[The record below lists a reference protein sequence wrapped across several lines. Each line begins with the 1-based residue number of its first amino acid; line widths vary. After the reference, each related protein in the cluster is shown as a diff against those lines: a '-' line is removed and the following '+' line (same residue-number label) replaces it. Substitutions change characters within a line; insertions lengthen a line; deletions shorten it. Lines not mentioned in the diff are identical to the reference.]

1 MEFTYKKLDNASL
14 YEVAASPEFLNLQS
28 PQNYVPIYTRF
39 FSLND
44 RNCDKVTLNN
54 HYSMNAITTMHDTNS
69 CSAIVVDPSGASR
82 DAEVFFKYSPL
93 LDPTKY
99 LIGRYDVSD
108 NYLLGLPSFGKKT
121 CHSKS
126 ADPNNSAY
134 VDSFFTYLSS
144 QLLHTHQFPHALDF
158 YGSFL
163 ATKKDFQCNIA
174 DDVEYLNSSS
184 FFHENRGILFDID
197 NTYANDMFN
206 FDTRRNK
213 NKLAIACDEGN
224 DNDCTD
230 ILQLSDIADLD
241 QLGTMFTNGPSA
253 EPSPAL
259 DTDLVFSYDIVNSGS
274 RKSNSSSDCSSRSSV
289 TDGDG
294 EGDEECDHDGSRDD
308 EGSANGSQSDSYSTA
323 SEDVLLATIKEF
335 PVQVI
340 AMERCS
346 RTLDSMIVERDGEIT
361 DKEWGSMMAQIVFT
375 LVAYGKSFGFTH
387 NDLHTNN
394 IMYIPTDKTFLN
406 YKFNNKHYKVPT
418 FGKLYKII
426 DFGRAIYKF
435 RGNVVCSD
443 SYHPKGDA
451 AAQYNFEP
459 YFNPDKPRLEPNF
472 SFDLCRLACSL
483 YDFIIDD
490 VEDAPK
496 SPGTAAR
503 RMIVGWCVDDK
514 GRNVL
519 YKQNGEERYPDF
531 KLYKMISR
539 TVHAHTPEAVV
550 ESGYF
555 ERFVV
560 PKKKLNR
567 SAKVINIDSLPSYQ

>member
-14 YEVAASPEFLNLQS
+14 YEVAASPEFLNLQR

-44 RNCDKVTLNN
+44 RNCDRVTLNN
-54 HYSMNAITTMHDTNS
+54 HYSMNSITKMHNTNS
-69 CSAIVVDPSGASR
+69 CSATVVDPSGASR
-82 DAEVFFKYSPL
+82 EAEVFFKYSPL

-99 LIGRYDVSD
+99 LMGRYDVSD
-108 NYLLGLPSFGKKT
+108 NNLLGLPSFGEKS
-121 CHSKS
+121 CHAKS
-126 ADPNNSAY
+126 QDPNNSAY

-144 QLLHTHQFPHALDF
+144 QLLHTHQFPHSLDF

-163 ATKKDFQCNIA
+163 ATKRDFQCNIA
-174 DDVEYLNSSS
+174 DDVEYLNGSP
-184 FFHENRGILFDID
+184 FFHENRGILFDVD

-213 NKLAIACDEGN
+213 NKLAIANDE
-224 DNDCTD
+224 DAVD

-241 QLGTMFTNGPSA
+241 QLGTMFTNGSA
-253 EPSPAL
+253 VDASPAL
-259 DTDLVFSYDIVNSGS
+259 DAGLVFSFDITNEAT
-274 RKSNSSSDCSSRSSV
+274 RKSDSSSDCSSRSSV

-294 EGDEECDHDGSRDD
+294 DEEAESDDGGSGDD
-308 EGSANGSQSDSYSTA
+308 GRSHGSKSDSYSTA
-323 SEDVLLATIKEF
+323 SEDVLLATIREF

-340 AMERCS
+340 AMEKCS
-346 RTLDSMIVERDGEIT
+346 YTLDSLIVEQDGDIT

-375 LVAYGKSFGFTH
+375 LLAYGKTFGFTH

-394 IMYIPTDKTFLN
+394 IMYVHTDKTFLN

-496 SPGTAAR
+496 SPNTAAR
-503 RMIVGWCVDDK
+503 RMIVGWCMDDK

-539 TVHAHTPEAVV
+539 TVHNHTPEAVI

-560 PKKKLNR
+560 PKKKINR